1 MITKKEL
8 MLRIIDLELQNV
20 ELEERIYMVELTN
33 KPKTK
38 KPAKKGKK

>member
-1 MITKKEL
+1 MITKKDL
-8 MLRIIDLELQNV
+8 MLRIIDLELQNIN
-20 ELEERIYMVELTN
+20 LEERIYMLELAN